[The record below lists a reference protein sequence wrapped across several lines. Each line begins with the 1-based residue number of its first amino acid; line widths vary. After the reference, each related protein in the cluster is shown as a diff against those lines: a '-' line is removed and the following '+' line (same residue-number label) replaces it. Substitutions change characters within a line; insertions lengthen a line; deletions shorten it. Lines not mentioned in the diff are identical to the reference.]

1 MRILMI
7 GNSFIYY
14 HDLPKLLSAVLGEE
28 VESLTKGGSYLYER
42 LDESNELYAPAMKAL
57 TEEKWDYVVL
67 QDNSKG
73 PFLAK
78 SAFMDATK
86 KLCELIKANGATPVM
101 YATWAYREGSEKL
114 ASVNRS
120 YPQMDQELYEAYH
133 EAAEANGAIVAD
145 VGVAFTALR
154 NLVNLYE
161 PDDFHPSEVGS
172 IVAAYTIANAI
183 REHRK

>member
-1 MRILMI
+1 MRILML

-14 HDLPKLLSAVLGEE
+14 HDLPKLLAAVMGEE
-28 VESLTKGGSYLYER
+28 VESITKGGSYLYER
-42 LDESNELYAPAMKAL
+42 IDEQNELYAPTMKAL
-57 TEEKWDYVVL
+57 KEEKWDYVVL

-78 SAFMDATK
+78 SAFMNAAK
-86 KLCELIKANGATPVM
+86 ALCDIIKANGATPVM

-114 ASVNRS
+114 ASVDRS
-120 YPQMDQELYEAYH
+120 YPQMDKELYEAYH

-145 VGVAFTALR
+145 VGKAFSELR

-172 IVAAYTIANAI
+172 IIAAYTIAAAS
-183 REHRK
+183 REHRG